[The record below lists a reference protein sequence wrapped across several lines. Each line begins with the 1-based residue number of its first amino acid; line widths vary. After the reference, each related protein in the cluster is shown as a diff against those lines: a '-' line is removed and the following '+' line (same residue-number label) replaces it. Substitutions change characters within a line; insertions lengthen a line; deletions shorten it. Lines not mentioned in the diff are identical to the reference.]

1 MRSKTKNTAVAR
13 SIAIIGLVLLVSGCT
28 TAGKAK
34 DWITG
39 RSGETSS
46 EPAGLSAPSAET
58 YLRELQELAA
68 GDAATRAGIVAD
80 ASSAAQLTPGP
91 STNLRLALVLGTPG
105 HADSDPERAQ
115 GLLQDVLASP
125 ELLTEA
131 ELSLA
136 TVQLNVVERLIVSSN
151 EVRSQ
156 QQASNRRLANA
167 KAENQRL
174 LDELAEAEQ
183 KLEAITTI
191 ERSIREQE

>member
-1 MRSKTKNTAVAR
+1 
-13 SIAIIGLVLLVSGCT
+13 
-28 TAGKAK
+28 
-34 DWITG
+34 
-39 RSGETSS
+39 
-46 EPAGLSAPSAET
+46 
-58 YLRELQELAA
+58 
-68 GDAATRAGIVAD
+68 
-80 ASSAAQLTPGP
+80 
-91 STNLRLALVLGTPG
+91 
-105 HADSDPERAQ
+105 
-115 GLLQDVLASP
+115 LQDVLASP

-136 TVQLNVVERLIVSSN
+136 TVQLNVVERLIVSSK